1 MKHWLKEPLLHFL
14 VAGGLLFAVYNW
26 LNAEVGN
33 EPHVVRITAAEVNW
47 LRETWS
53 RQWQRPPSEPE
64 LRGMVA
70 DYLKEVLLAREARE
84 LGLEENDTVV
94 RRRLA
99 QKMEFLL
106 QDTAQLAEPPEEEL
120 YQFYNSRRELYVE
133 PAHISFNQI
142 FFKDETSA
150 QQSLQELVTNKT
162 AVHGD
167 QTLLERDFARIDQQ
181 TLANLFGHEFAEV
194 LFTLE
199 PGQWHGPVTSAY
211 GFHLVWI
218 NEQQVAQLRPF
229 DEVRT
234 QVLNDWYRSR
244 QDVINEQYFA
254 GLLEKYDVVV
264 EESVKPLIGSLPG
277 FVP

>member
-1 MKHWLKEPLLHFL
+1 MKHWLREPLLHFI
-14 VAGGLLFAVYNW
+14 VAGGLLFVIYGW
-26 LNAEVGN
+26 LNDEKSN

-47 LRETWS
+47 LRETWA

-70 DYLKEVLLAREARE
+70 DYLKEVLLEREARE

-106 QDTAQLAEPPEEEL
+106 QDTAQLAEPGKEEL

-142 FFKDETSA
+142 FFRDEPSA
-150 QQSLQELVTNKT
+150 QQGLQELVMNKT

-167 QTLLERDFARIDQQ
+167 QTLLEREFARIDRQ
-181 TLANLFGHEFAEV
+181 TLANLLGHEFAEV

-199 PGQWHGPVTSAY
+199 PGRWHGPVTSAY

-218 NEQQVAQLRPF
+218 NERQVAQLRPF
-229 DEVRT
+229 DEVHT

-244 QDVINEQYFA
+244 QAVTNEQYFA

-264 EESVKPLIGSLPG
+264 EESVRPLIGSLPA
-277 FVP
+277 FMP